1 MVLEMPPELVQRAR
15 MLAQGGPWD
24 PPEAVDATTIVL
36 LRDGVA
42 GLEALLM
49 RRPDSMAFAP
59 GMHVFPGG
67 RVDLDQDSQPTVQG
81 TVRTG
86 AWTDPA
92 LARALVVAGV
102 RETFEEAGVLL
113 AVDRSGRPAAPDG
126 SWARDRQAS
135 ETAGGFPSVLRRRKL
150 HIQADLLV
158 PIAHWITPEVETR
171 RFDTRFLA
179 AALPSGQDVDAH
191 ITETDSAHWVAPA
204 DALAEYRRGALA
216 MLPPTVAVLA
226 DLAGQ
231 RSVGDALNWARTR
244 EVVPLMPRA
253 QVVGDD
259 LSWVLV
265 HAYTGEVLSAADQPS
280 GSEERGIR

>member
-1 MVLEMPPELVQRAR
+1 MVLEMPPELVHRAR
-15 MLAQGGPWD
+15 MLAQGDPWE
-24 PPEAVDATTIVL
+24 PPESRDAATIVL
-36 LRDGVA
+36 LRDGAA

-67 RVDLDQDSQPTVQG
+67 RVDVDQDTQPTIQG
-81 TVRTG
+81 TVRAG

-92 LARALVVAGV
+92 LARALIVAGV

-113 AVDRSGRPAAPDG
+113 AVDRSGRPATPDE

-135 ETAGGFPSVLRRRKL
+135 EAAGGFPAVLRRRKL

-179 AALPSGQDVDAH
+179 AALPKGQDVDAH
-191 ITETDSAHWVAPA
+191 VTETDSAHWLAPA
-204 DALAEYRRGALA
+204 DALAEHRAGALA

-244 EVVPLMPRA
+244 EVIPLLPRA
-253 QVVGDD
+253 QLTGDD

-265 HAYTGEVLSAADQPS
+265 HAYTGEVLSAAEQPA
-280 GSEERGIR
+280 GSEERGTR

>member
-1 MVLEMPPELVQRAR
+1 MVLEMPAALVARAR
-15 MLAQGGPWD
+15 MLASGGPWD
-24 PPEAVDATTIVL
+24 PPEALDAATIVL
-36 LRDGVA
+36 LRDGAA
-42 GLEALLM
+42 GLEALIM

-67 RVDLDQDSQPTVQG
+67 RVDLAQDSQVSVQG

-92 LARALVVAGV
+92 VARALVVAGV

-126 SWARDRQAS
+126 SWAADRQAS
-135 ETAGGFPSVLRRRKL
+135 ESARGFPRVLRRRKV

-158 PIAHWITPEVETR
+158 PIAHWITPEIETR

-179 AALPSGQDVDAH
+179 AALPAGQDVDAH
-191 ITETDSAHWVAPA
+191 ITETDSAHWMAPA
-204 DALAEYRRGALA
+204 DALAAYRRGALA

-253 QVVGDD
+253 QLDGDD

-265 HAYTGEVLSAADQPS
+265 HAYTGEVLSAAQQPS
-280 GSEERGIR
+280 GSEEQGTR